1 MSSSQYQMKL
11 ERVEAI
17 IGYHPQ
23 KPQEFYLWEALQ
35 VAGSGHTRIV
45 GRSAYDGN
53 KRLAIVGDTA
63 MALALARPWYKKDE
77 TLGSS
82 SCRHR
87 IFHVLTAKGDWDS
100 QRQRLLSNNNLARV
114 AHESGLVD
122 CMVVNPRN
130 PVQAST
136 KLAAALVEAIVG
148 AVWIDS
154 DESIDAVRQVMEA
167 LRLITLVSLLST
179 PYI

>member
-1 MSSSQYQMKL
+1 MSSNQYQMKL
-11 ERVEAI
+11 ERAEAI

-23 KPQEFYLWEALQ
+23 KPQEYYLWEALQ

-77 TLGSS
+77 TLG
-82 SCRHR
+82 
-87 IFHVLTAKGDWDS
+87 DWDS

-114 AHESGLVD
+114 ARESGLVD

-154 DESIDAVRQVMEA
+154 DESIDAVRQVME
-167 LRLITLVSLLST
+167 TL
-179 PYI
+179 